1 MSFESNLADLPNK
14 KLTSS
19 QLVDFSNLSSDEVES
34 LQDALQ
40 GAPVERRLGL
50 VTDLSVL
57 AEDNI
62 EPNFDAVFRLALAD
76 AEAEVREVAI
86 QGLYEYEEPDL
97 IEPLSDL
104 LLGDPD
110 GAVRAE
116 AAVALGRYALMAEFE
131 RLGD

>member
-14 KLTSS
+14 RLTSS
-19 QLVDFSNLSSDEVES
+19 QLVEFSNLGPEEVES
-34 LQDALQ
+34 LQDALE
-40 GAPVERRLGL
+40 GTPPERRLGL
-50 VTDLSVL
+50 MTDLSVL
-57 AEDNI
+57 VEDNI
-62 EPNFDAVFRLALAD
+62 ELNFDAVFRLALAD
-76 AEAEVREVAI
+76 AAAGVREAAI

-116 AAVALGRYALMAEFE
+116 AAVALGRYALMAEF
-131 RLGD
+131 